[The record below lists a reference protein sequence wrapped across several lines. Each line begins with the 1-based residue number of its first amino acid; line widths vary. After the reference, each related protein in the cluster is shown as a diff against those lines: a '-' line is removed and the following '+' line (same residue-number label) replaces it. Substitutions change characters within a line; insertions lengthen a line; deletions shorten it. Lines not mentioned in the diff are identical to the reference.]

1 MRSSKTRNSCWS
13 QPTSGGGVA
22 GGSGGNVHAQVL
34 QVQMFTVNV
43 FHSHLS
49 HLGLVEVHSQVTVHH
64 QLRETI
70 LWGQQLDQVPVGQKT
85 LMAIYTA

>member
-1 MRSSKTRNSCWS
+1 
-13 QPTSGGGVA
+13 
-22 GGSGGNVHAQVL
+22 
-34 QVQMFTVNV
+34 MFTVNV

-64 QLRETI
+64 QLGETI